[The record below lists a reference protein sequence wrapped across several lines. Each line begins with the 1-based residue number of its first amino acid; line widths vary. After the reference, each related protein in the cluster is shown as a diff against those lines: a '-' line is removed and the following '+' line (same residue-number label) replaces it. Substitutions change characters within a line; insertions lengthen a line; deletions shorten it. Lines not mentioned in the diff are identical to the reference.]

1 MIRNCTFDALQ
12 RFNRPAKSGGPVCDL
27 FVGVNLDTAGKKTS
41 KLGDVWP
48 GLIDGVLIE
57 NNSFID
63 PRGAILHVANG
74 TNIVF
79 RGNRLVATAK
89 GNPHPLPYAG
99 KVIVDPV
106 AQGCVE
112 IEPPKRERKH

>member
-1 MIRNCTFDALQ
+1 M
-12 RFNRPAKSGGPVCDL
+12 
-27 FVGVNLDTAGKKTS
+27 GVNLDTAGKKTS

-57 NNSFID
+57 NNTFID

-79 RGNRLVATAK
+79 RGNRLVVTAK

-99 KVIVDPV
+99 QVIVDDAAKGGV
-106 AQGCVE
+106 S
-112 IEPPKRERKH
+112 IEFPKIEKGTEQ